1 MIDGL
6 DGLTVEKQVHQDFYN
21 GENHFLSLDYILRVY
36 FLNIPSPSSGFV
48 DDFDDTDLE

>member
-21 GENHFLSLDYILRVY
+21 GENLLQFSSTQMFIIQN
-36 FLNIPSPSSGFV
+36 FSFPSSGFV